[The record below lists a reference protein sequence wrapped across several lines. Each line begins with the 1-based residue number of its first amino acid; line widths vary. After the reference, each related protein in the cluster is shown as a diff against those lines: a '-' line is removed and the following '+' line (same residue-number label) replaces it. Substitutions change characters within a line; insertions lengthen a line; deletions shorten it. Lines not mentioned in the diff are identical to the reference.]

1 MIPLDYQRY
10 FCVLILN
17 KYRISFC
24 EYGMIRLLNNSFLEL
39 VKKGRRGKKMKLKK
53 ILYACI
59 IGGIIFMSFG
69 CNPRNNR
76 AYLEKRIG
84 TEMSRV
90 YPTNRLEDLFDQFPG
105 GFKITQSFMDGDDL
119 FTVEIIARS
128 KGEPISGTVSKVG
141 DNGID
146 KIFETNFQYQDGKY
160 QFANESDA
168 AYWPY
173 RGFLFE
179 KLTLNREILSKLD
192 LQEKFYSMMN
202 GDFELRYKVTNE
214 IINSF
219 LGLGESDSLSVS
231 LVGSNS
237 NRGYYYSIVIENAE
251 GLYFGE
257 TVSD

>member
-1 MIPLDYQRY
+1 
-10 FCVLILN
+10 
-17 KYRISFC
+17 
-24 EYGMIRLLNNSFLEL
+24 MIRLLINSFLER
-39 VKKGRRGKKMKLKK
+39 VKKDRRGKKMKLKN

-59 IGGIIFMSFG
+59 IGGIIFLSFG
-69 CNPRNNR
+69 CNPRSNR

-90 YPTNRLEDLFDQFPG
+90 YPTERLENLFEQFPG
-105 GFKITQSFMDGDDL
+105 GFKIRQSFMDGDDL
-119 FTVEIIARS
+119 FTVEIIATR
-128 KGEPISGTVSKVG
+128 KGEPISGTVSKIG
-141 DNGID
+141 DNGSD

-160 QFANESDA
+160 KFANESDA

-179 KLTLNREILSKLD
+179 KLTLSRDILSKLD
-192 LQEKFYSMMN
+192 LQEKSYSMMN

-219 LGLGESDSLSVS
+219 LGLGDSSSLSVS

-251 GLYFGE
+251 GLFFRE

>member
-1 MIPLDYQRY
+1 MN
-10 FCVLILN
+10 FKKLI
-17 KYRISFC
+17 
-24 EYGMIRLLNNSFLEL
+24 
-39 VKKGRRGKKMKLKK
+39 
-53 ILYACI
+53 YACI
-59 IGGIIFMSFG
+59 LGGIFFLSFG

-90 YPTNRLEDLFDQFPG
+90 YPTERLENLFDQFPG

-146 KIFETNFQYQDGKY
+146 KIFETNFHFKDEAYIIHVELVATNKGGPIIGTISKIENKSREKIFETNFQYQDGKY
-160 QFANESDA
+160 QFANESDE

-173 RGFLFE
+173 QGFLFE
-179 KLTLNREILSKLD
+179 KLTLNRDVLSKLD
-192 LQEKFYSMMN
+192 LQEKSYSMMN

-219 LGLGESDSLSVS
+219 LGLGDSDSLSVS

-237 NRGYYYSIVIENAE
+237 NRGYYYSIVIKNED
-251 GLYFGE
+251 GLLFIE

>member
-1 MIPLDYQRY
+1 M
-10 FCVLILN
+10 
-17 KYRISFC
+17 
-24 EYGMIRLLNNSFLEL
+24 
-39 VKKGRRGKKMKLKK
+39 MKFKK
-53 ILYACI
+53 IFYACI
-59 IGGIIFMSFG
+59 MGGIIFMSFG

-90 YPTNRLEDLFDQFPG
+90 YPTERLENLFDQFPD
-105 GFKITQSFMDGDDL
+105 GFKIKQSFKDGAYIIH
-119 FTVEIIARS
+119 VELVATS
-128 KGEPISGTVSKVG
+128 KDNPINGTISKVE
-141 DNGID
+141 NKSRE
-146 KIFETNFQYQDGKY
+146 KIFEANFQYQDGKY
-160 QFANESDA
+160 QFANETDA

-192 LQEKFYSMMN
+192 LQEKSYSMMN

-219 LGLGESDSLSVS
+219 LELGDSDSLSVS
-231 LVGSNS
+231 LGGSNS
-237 NRGYYYSIVIENAE
+237 NRGYYYSIMVKNGD
-251 GLYFGE
+251 GLLFIE

>member
-1 MIPLDYQRY
+1 
-10 FCVLILN
+10 
-17 KYRISFC
+17 
-24 EYGMIRLLNNSFLEL
+24 
-39 VKKGRRGKKMKLKK
+39 MKLKN

-59 IGGIIFMSFG
+59 IGGIIFLSFG
-69 CNPRNNR
+69 CNPRSNR

-90 YPTNRLEDLFDQFPG
+90 YPTNRLEDLFEQFPD
-105 GFKITQSFMDGDDL
+105 GFKIKQSFKDGAYIIH
-119 FTVEIIARS
+119 VELVATS
-128 KGEPISGTVSKVG
+128 KGDRIIGTISKVE
-141 DNGID
+141 NKSRE
-146 KIFETNFQYQDGKY
+146 KIFEANFQYQDGKY
-160 QFANESDA
+160 QFSNETDA

-192 LQEKFYSMMN
+192 LQEKSYSMMN

-219 LGLGESDSLSVS
+219 LELGDSDSLSVS
-231 LVGSNS
+231 LGGSNS
-237 NRGYYYSIVIENAE
+237 NRGYYYSIMVKNGD
-251 GLYFGE
+251 GLLFIE

>member
-1 MIPLDYQRY
+1 
-10 FCVLILN
+10 
-17 KYRISFC
+17 
-24 EYGMIRLLNNSFLEL
+24 
-39 VKKGRRGKKMKLKK
+39 MKLKN

-59 IGGIIFMSFG
+59 IGGIIFLSFG

-90 YPTNRLEDLFDQFPG
+90 YPTERLENLFDQFPE
-105 GFKITQSFMDGDDL
+105 GFKIKQSFIVGDDL
-119 FTVEIIARS
+119 FTVEIIATS
-128 KGEPISGTVSKVG
+128 KGEPISGTVSKIG
-141 DNGID
+141 DNGSD
-146 KIFETNFQYQDGKY
+146 KIFEANFQYQDGKY
-160 QFANESDA
+160 QFANEADA

-179 KLTLNREILSKLD
+179 KLTLNQNILSTLD
-192 LQEKFYSMMN
+192 LEEKFYSMMN
-202 GDFELRYKVTNE
+202 GDFELRYKVTNK

-219 LGLGESDSLSVS
+219 LGLGDSDSLSVS

-237 NRGYYYSIVIENAE
+237 NRGYYYSIVIENVE
-251 GLYFGE
+251 GLFFRE

>member
-1 MIPLDYQRY
+1 MN
-10 FCVLILN
+10 FKKLI
-17 KYRISFC
+17 
-24 EYGMIRLLNNSFLEL
+24 
-39 VKKGRRGKKMKLKK
+39 
-53 ILYACI
+53 YACLM
-59 IGGIIFMSFG
+59 GGFVFMLLG

-90 YPTNRLEDLFDQFPG
+90 YPTNRLEDLFEQFPD
-105 GFKITQSFMDGDDL
+105 GFKIKQSFKDGAYIIH
-119 FTVEIIARS
+119 VELVATS
-128 KGEPISGTVSKVG
+128 KGDPIIGTISKVE
-141 DNGID
+141 NKSRE
-146 KIFETNFQYQDGKY
+146 KIFEANFQYQDGKY
-160 QFANESDA
+160 QFANETDA

-192 LQEKFYSMMN
+192 LQEKSYNMMN

-231 LVGSNS
+231 LGGSNS
-237 NRGYYYSIVIENAE
+237 NRGYYYSIMVKNDD
-251 GLYFGE
+251 GLLFIE

>member
-1 MIPLDYQRY
+1 
-10 FCVLILN
+10 
-17 KYRISFC
+17 
-24 EYGMIRLLNNSFLEL
+24 MIRLLRNSFLEL
-39 VKKGRRGKKMKLKK
+39 VRKDRRGKKMKFKK

-59 IGGIIFMSFG
+59 MGGILFLLFG
-69 CNPRNNR
+69 CNPRSSR

-90 YPTNRLEDLFDQFPG
+90 YPTNRLEDLFEQFPD
-105 GFKITQSFMDGDDL
+105 GFKIKQSFIVGDDL
-119 FTVEIIARS
+119 FRVEMIGES
-128 KGEPISGTVSKVG
+128 KGEPISGTISKIG
-141 DNGID
+141 DNGSE
-146 KIFETNFQYQDGKY
+146 KIFEVNFQYQDGNY
-160 QFANESDA
+160 QFVKDSDE

-179 KLTLNREILSKLD
+179 KLTLNRELLSKLD
-192 LQEKFYSMMN
+192 LQEKSYSMMN

-219 LGLGESDSLSVS
+219 LGLGDSDSLSVS

-251 GLYFGE
+251 GLFFRE

>member
-1 MIPLDYQRY
+1 
-10 FCVLILN
+10 
-17 KYRISFC
+17 
-24 EYGMIRLLNNSFLEL
+24 
-39 VKKGRRGKKMKLKK
+39 MKLKK

-90 YPTNRLEDLFDQFPG
+90 YPTERLENLFDQFPG

-160 QFANESDA
+160 QFANEADA

-202 GDFELRYKVTNE
+202 GDFELRYKVTDE

-219 LGLGESDSLSVS
+219 LGLGDSDSLSVS

-237 NRGYYYSIVIENAE
+237 NRGYYYSIAIENAE
-251 GLYFGE
+251 GLYFRE

>member
-1 MIPLDYQRY
+1 MDIY
-10 FCVLILN
+10 
-17 KYRISFC
+17 FC
-24 EYGMIRLLNNSFLEL
+24 EYGMIRLLKNSFLEL
-39 VKKGRRGKKMKLKK
+39 VKKGKRGKKMKFKK
-53 ILYACI
+53 IIYACI
-59 IGGIIFMSFG
+59 MAGIFFLSFG
-69 CNPRNNR
+69 CNPRSSR

-90 YPTNRLEDLFDQFPG
+90 YPTERLENLFDQFPG

-179 KLTLNREILSKLD
+179 KLTLNRDILSKLD

-202 GDFELRYKVTNE
+202 GDFELRYKVTDE
-214 IINSF
+214 LINSF
-219 LGLGESDSLSVS
+219 LGIGESEQLSISLG
-231 LVGSNS
+231 GSNG
-237 NRGYYYSIVIENAE
+237 NRGYYYSIVIKNAE
-251 GLYFGE
+251 GLYFRE

>member
-1 MIPLDYQRY
+1 MN
-10 FCVLILN
+10 FKKLI
-17 KYRISFC
+17 
-24 EYGMIRLLNNSFLEL
+24 
-39 VKKGRRGKKMKLKK
+39 
-53 ILYACI
+53 YACLM
-59 IGGIIFMSFG
+59 GGFVFMLFG
-69 CNPRNNR
+69 CNSRSNR

-90 YPTNRLEDLFDQFPG
+90 YPTERLENLFDQFPG

-119 FTVEIIARS
+119 FTVEIIAMR

-141 DNGID
+141 DNGSE

-173 RGFLFE
+173 PGFLFE
-179 KLTLNREILSKLD
+179 KLTLNRDILSKLD

-202 GDFELRYKVTNE
+202 GDFELRYKVTDE
-214 IINSF
+214 LINSF
-219 LGLGESDSLSVS
+219 LGIGKSEQLSISLE
-231 LVGSNS
+231 GSNG
-237 NRGYYYSIVIENAE
+237 NRGYYYSIIIKNAE
-251 GLYFGE
+251 GLYFTE

>member
-1 MIPLDYQRY
+1 MN
-10 FCVLILN
+10 FKKLI
-17 KYRISFC
+17 
-24 EYGMIRLLNNSFLEL
+24 
-39 VKKGRRGKKMKLKK
+39 
-53 ILYACI
+53 YACI
-59 IGGIIFMSFG
+59 MGGILFLSFG

-90 YPTNRLEDLFDQFPG
+90 YPTERLENLFDQFPG

-119 FTVEIIARS
+119 FTVEMIGES
-128 KGEPISGTVSKVG
+128 KGEPISGTISKIG
-141 DNGID
+141 DNGSE
-146 KIFETNFQYQDGKY
+146 KIFEANFQYQDGKY
-160 QFANESDA
+160 QFANEADA

-179 KLTLNREILSKLD
+179 KLTLNRETLSKLD
-192 LQEKFYSMMN
+192 LQEKSYSMMN

-219 LGLGESDSLSVS
+219 LELGDSDSLSVS
-231 LVGSNS
+231 LGGSNS
-237 NRGYYYSIVIENAE
+237 NRGYYYSIMVKNGD
-251 GLYFGE
+251 GLLFIE

>member
-1 MIPLDYQRY
+1 M
-10 FCVLILN
+10 
-17 KYRISFC
+17 
-24 EYGMIRLLNNSFLEL
+24 NSFLKL
-39 VKKGRRGKKMKLKK
+39 IKKDRRGKKMKLKN

-59 IGGIIFMSFG
+59 IGGILFLSFG
-69 CNPRNNR
+69 CNPRSNR

-90 YPTNRLEDLFDQFPG
+90 YPTERLENLFEQFPD
-105 GFKITQSFMDGDDL
+105 GFKIKQSFKDGAYIIH
-119 FTVEIIARS
+119 VELVATS
-128 KGEPISGTVSKVG
+128 KDNPINGTISKVE
-141 DNGID
+141 NKSRE
-146 KIFETNFQYQDGKY
+146 KIFEANFQYQDGKY
-160 QFANESDA
+160 QFAKDADA

-192 LQEKFYSMMN
+192 LQEKSYSMMN

-219 LGLGESDSLSVS
+219 LELGDSDSLSVS
-231 LVGSNS
+231 LGGSNS
-237 NRGYYYSIVIENAE
+237 NRGYYYSIMVKNDD
-251 GLYFGE
+251 GLLFIE